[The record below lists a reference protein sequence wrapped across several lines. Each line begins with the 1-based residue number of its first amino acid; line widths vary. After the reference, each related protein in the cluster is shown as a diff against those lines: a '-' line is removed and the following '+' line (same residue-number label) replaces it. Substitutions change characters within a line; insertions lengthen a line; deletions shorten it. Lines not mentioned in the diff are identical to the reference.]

1 MRAALVAVVAHNHR
15 CVAGST
21 PAPAT
26 NVQFLGQKTGLFTT
40 QMPVPHTDVSV
51 EKHVLAVW
59 WNCSPHSRKGVCN
72 AGECS
77 GETPEC
83 MVSNLE
89 KPWK

>member
-1 MRAALVAVVAHNHR
+1 MSWQYGGTAA
-15 CVAGST
+15 
-21 PAPAT
+21 
-26 NVQFLGQKTGLFTT
+26 
-40 QMPVPHTDVSV
+40 HT
-51 EKHVLAVW
+51 LA
-59 WNCSPHSRKGVCN
+59 RVCK

>member
-1 MRAALVAVVAHNHR
+1 
-15 CVAGST
+15 
-21 PAPAT
+21 
-26 NVQFLGQKTGLFTT
+26 
-40 QMPVPHTDVSV
+40 MPVPHTDVSV